1 MCVFS
6 YVDVKQLQMEAPLVG
21 ERIKMLL
28 EQHQDFAAKIEP
40 KFAPLENDV
49 SVINGV
55 LQLDQQFFTGK
66 VCIRGSILVY
76 VCHVHVY
83 DKWFRLSCTFVNVY
97 VFVHIYKY
105 MFVVYMYTCVHMYVF
120 HMLHF

>member
-83 DKWFRLSCTFVNVY
+83 DKWLSCTFVNVY